1 MKNIKRILSMLLC
14 AAMLFSVV
22 MLSACDKNTN
32 DDIERNDHTDST
44 DSGVKVEAV
53 RLRHDLAKGEVIGS
67 KDVELVEEK
76 KSNLPDGY
84 IAKRID
90 VIGKKILQDAK
101 KGDFLASSMIEGGV
115 GNDKGEEIDYEA
127 LRSEL
132 KSELR
137 AELRSELLAE
147 LEHEIATGGIDASS
161 LGYVLITDYAMPNTG
176 EDVSDA
182 IQKAIDDNPHRTIY
196 FPDGEYILGKPIA
209 TSAHPDRAVSLNLS
223 NFAVLKAADNW
234 NDPEAMVRLGGAEA
248 ANNIHLAGSNYYFS
262 GGVVDGNRRAKG
274 IAIESGRETLITRTS
289 IKNTQIGIHIKHG
302 ANSGSS
308 DADIVTVNI
317 VGNAKPD
324 SIGVL
329 LEGSDNT
336 LTNMRIAAVQTG
348 VLINSG
354 TNSLSNIHPLFIYA
368 PELHD
373 RNPDMYGEVDLI
385 DYSKSIG
392 FDDVSNGTNWYDFC
406 YSDQMATGFRF
417 RSGSAVFQN
426 CFVMWYNTNGSHEI
440 GFDCTGRFNSSIL
453 NCQVWLKRNVET
465 CIFLRVAEKG
475 FGVVENPIFDDNLNT
490 DKSYLE
496 YLDGKLVQ

>member
-1 MKNIKRILSMLLC
+1 MLLC

-22 MLSACDKNTN
+22 MLSACDKNTSEDGNGGN
-32 DDIERNDHTDST
+32 DDRNTG
-44 DSGVKVEAV
+44 SGTTVQAV
-53 RLRHDLAKGEVIGS
+53 RLKNSLEKGEIIAAR
-67 KDVELVEEK
+67 DIELVDEND
-76 KSNLPDGY
+76 SNLPEGY
-84 IAKRID
+84 ITKRSD
-90 VIGKKILQDAK
+90 VIGKKLLETAE
-101 KGDFLASSMIEGGV
+101 KGAYLAASMIEGGV
-115 GNDKGEEIDYEA
+115 NEDKENNEIDYEA
-127 LRSEL
+127 LRNEL
-132 KSELR
+132 K
-137 AELRSELLAE
+137 AELLAE

-182 IQKAIDDNPHRTIY
+182 IQKAIDENPHRTIY

-223 NFAVLKAADNW
+223 NFAVLKASDNW
-234 NDPEAMVRLGGAEA
+234 RDQEAMVRLGGAEA

-262 GGVVDGNRRAKG
+262 GGVVDGNGRAKG

-289 IKNTQIGIHIKHG
+289 IKNTQVGIHIKRG

-453 NCQVWLKRNVET
+453 NCQVWLKSGVET

-475 FGVVENPIFDDNLNT
+475 FGVVENPIFNDNLNT
-490 DKSYLE
+490 DKSYLD

>member
-1 MKNIKRILSMLLC
+1 MKNIKRFISMLLC

-32 DDIERNDHTDST
+32 DSGENST

-53 RLRHDLAKGEVIGS
+53 RLRNDLAKGEVIGS

-115 GNDKGEEIDYEA
+115 GNDKNEEIDYEA

-182 IQKAIDDNPHRTIY
+182 IQRAIDENPHRTIY
-196 FPDGEYILGKPIA
+196 FPDGEYILAKPIA

-317 VGNAKPD
+317 VGNALPN

-329 LEGSDNT
+329 LEGHDNT

-348 VLINSG
+348 VKIASG

-368 PELHD
+368 AELHD
-373 RNPDMYGEVDLI
+373 RDPEMYDEVDRI
-385 DYSKSIG
+385 DYSKSVG

-440 GFDCTGRFNSSIL
+440 GFDCTRRFNSSIL

>member
-1 MKNIKRILSMLLC
+1 MLLC
-14 AAMLFSVV
+14 VAMLLSVV
-22 MLSACDKNTN
+22 MLSACDKNT
-32 DDIERNDHTDST
+32 DDNGSDGDDDRST
-44 DSGVKVEAV
+44 ESGTTVQAV
-53 RLRHDLAKGEVIGS
+53 RLKNSLEKGEIIS
-67 KDVELVEEK
+67 AKDIEVVDEK
-76 KSNLPDGY
+76 ESNLPEGY
-84 IAKRID
+84 IAKRVA
-90 VIGKKILQDAK
+90 VIGKKMLETAE
-101 KGDFLASSMIEGGV
+101 KGAYLAASMIEGGV
-115 GNDKGEEIDYEA
+115 SDDKESNEIDYEA
-127 LRSEL
+127 LRNEL
-132 KSELR
+132 K
-137 AELRSELLAE
+137 AELLAE

-182 IQKAIDDNPHRTIY
+182 IQRAIDENPHRTIY

-223 NFAVLKAADNW
+223 NFAVLKASDNW
-234 NDPEAMVRLGGAEA
+234 REQEAMVRLGGAES

-262 GGVVDGNRRAKG
+262 GGVVDGNGRAKG

-289 IKNTQIGIHIKHG
+289 IKNTQVGIHIKRG

-329 LEGSDNT
+329 LEGHDNT

-348 VLINSG
+348 VLIKSG

-417 RSGSAVFQN
+417 KSGSAVFQN

-453 NCQVWLKRNVET
+453 NCQVWLKSGVET

-475 FGVVENPIFDDNLNT
+475 FGVVENPIFNDNLNT
-490 DKSYLE
+490 DKSYLD

>member
-1 MKNIKRILSMLLC
+1 
-14 AAMLFSVV
+14 
-22 MLSACDKNTN
+22 
-32 DDIERNDHTDST
+32 
-44 DSGVKVEAV
+44 
-53 RLRHDLAKGEVIGS
+53 
-67 KDVELVEEK
+67 
-76 KSNLPDGY
+76 
-84 IAKRID
+84 
-90 VIGKKILQDAK
+90 
-101 KGDFLASSMIEGGV
+101 
-115 GNDKGEEIDYEA
+115 
-127 LRSEL
+127 
-132 KSELR
+132 
-137 AELRSELLAE
+137 
-147 LEHEIATGGIDASS
+147 
-161 LGYVLITDYAMPNTG
+161 MPNTG

-182 IQKAIDDNPHRTIY
+182 IQKAIDENPHRTIY

-223 NFAVLKAADNW
+223 NFAVLKASDNW
-234 NDPEAMVRLGGAEA
+234 RDQEAMVRLGGAEA

-262 GGVVDGNRRAKG
+262 GGVVDGNGRAKG

-289 IKNTQIGIHIKHG
+289 IKNTQVGIHIKRG

-317 VGNAKPD
+317 VGNAKPE

-329 LEGSDNT
+329 LEGHDNT

-348 VLINSG
+348 VLIRSG

-453 NCQVWLKRNVET
+453 NCQVWLKSGVET

-475 FGVVENPIFDDNLNT
+475 FGVVENPIFNDNLNT
-490 DKSYLE
+490 DKSYLD

>member
-1 MKNIKRILSMLLC
+1 MLLC
-14 AAMLFSVV
+14 ATMLFSVV
-22 MLSACDKNTN
+22 MFSACDKNTSEDGNGGN
-32 DDIERNDHTDST
+32 DDRNTG
-44 DSGVKVEAV
+44 SGTTVQAV
-53 RLRHDLAKGEVIGS
+53 RLKNSLEKGEIIAAR
-67 KDVELVEEK
+67 DIELVDEND
-76 KSNLPDGY
+76 SNLPEGY
-84 IAKRID
+84 ITKRSD
-90 VIGKKILQDAK
+90 VIGKKMLETAE
-101 KGDFLASSMIEGGV
+101 KGAYLAASMIEGGV
-115 GNDKGEEIDYEA
+115 NEDKENNEIDYEA
-127 LRSEL
+127 LRNEL
-132 KSELR
+132 K
-137 AELRSELLAE
+137 AELLAE

-182 IQKAIDDNPHRTIY
+182 IQKAIDENPHRTIY

-223 NFAVLKAADNW
+223 NFAVLKASDNW
-234 NDPEAMVRLGGAEA
+234 RDQEAMVRLGGAEA

-262 GGVVDGNRRAKG
+262 GGVVDGNGRAKG

-289 IKNTQIGIHIKHG
+289 IKNTQVGIHIKRG

-317 VGNAKPD
+317 VGNAKPE

-329 LEGSDNT
+329 LEGHDNT

-348 VLINSG
+348 VLIKSG

-385 DYSKSIG
+385 DYSKSVG

-417 RSGSAVFQN
+417 KSGSAVFQN

-453 NCQVWLKRNVET
+453 NCQVWLKSGVET
-465 CIFLRVAEKG
+465 CIFLRVANKG
-475 FGVVENPIFDDNLNT
+475 FGVVENPIFNDNLNT
-490 DKSYLE
+490 DKSYLD

>member
-1 MKNIKRILSMLLC
+1 MLLC
-14 AAMLFSVV
+14 AAMLLSVV

-32 DDIERNDHTDST
+32 DDGDNDDRST
-44 DSGVKVEAV
+44 ESGTTVQAV
-53 RLRHDLAKGEVIGS
+53 RLKNSLEKGEIIS
-67 KDVELVEEK
+67 AKDIEVVDEK
-76 KSNLPDGY
+76 ESNLPEGY
-84 IAKRID
+84 IAKRVA
-90 VIGKKILQDAK
+90 VIGKKMLETAE
-101 KGDFLASSMIEGGV
+101 KGAYLAASMIEGGV
-115 GNDKGEEIDYEA
+115 SEDKENNEIDYEA
-127 LRSEL
+127 LRNEL
-132 KSELR
+132 K
-137 AELRSELLAE
+137 AELLAE

-182 IQKAIDDNPHRTIY
+182 IQKAIDENPHRTIY

-234 NDPEAMVRLGGAEA
+234 REQEAMVRLGGAES

-262 GGVVDGNRRAKG
+262 GGVVDGNGRAKG

-289 IKNTQIGIHIKHG
+289 IKNTQVGIHIKHG

-329 LEGSDNT
+329 LEGHDNT

-348 VLINSG
+348 VLIRSG

-453 NCQVWLKRNVET
+453 NCQVWLKSGVET
-465 CIFLRVAEKG
+465 CIFLRVANKG
-475 FGVVENPIFDDNLNT
+475 FGVVENPIFNDNLNT
-490 DKSYLE
+490 DKSYLD

>member
-1 MKNIKRILSMLLC
+1 MLLC

-32 DDIERNDHTDST
+32 DGDQNDST
-44 DSGVKVEAV
+44 DSGVTVQAV
-53 RLRHDLAKGEVIGS
+53 RLRNTLAEGELIAAR
-67 KDVELVEEK
+67 DVELVDEND
-76 KSNLPDGY
+76 SNLPEGY
-84 IAKRID
+84 ITKRSD
-90 VIGKKILQDAK
+90 VIGKRML
-101 KGDFLASSMIEGGV
+101 KGAEKGTFLSASMIEGGV
-115 GNDKGEEIDYEA
+115 NEDKENNEIDYEA
-127 LRSEL
+127 LRNEL
-132 KSELR
+132 K
-137 AELRSELLAE
+137 AELLAE

-161 LGYVLITDYAMPNTG
+161 LGYVLITDYVMPNTG

-182 IQKAIDDNPHRTIY
+182 IQKAIDENPHRTIY

-234 NDPEAMVRLGGAEA
+234 REQEAMVRLGGAEA

-262 GGVVDGNRRAKG
+262 GGVVDGNGRAKG

-289 IKNTQIGIHIKHG
+289 IKNTQVGIHIKRG

-329 LEGSDNT
+329 LEGHDNT

-453 NCQVWLKRNVET
+453 NCQVWLKSGVET

-475 FGVVENPIFDDNLNT
+475 FGVVENPIFNDNLNT
-490 DKSYLE
+490 DKSYLD

>member
-1 MKNIKRILSMLLC
+1 MKKFRRILSMLLC
-14 AAMLFSVV
+14 VAMLLSVV
-22 MLSACDKNTN
+22 MLSACDKNT
-32 DDIERNDHTDST
+32 DDNGRDGDDDRST
-44 DSGVKVEAV
+44 ESGTTVQAV
-53 RLRHDLAKGEVIGS
+53 RLKNSLEKGEIIS
-67 KDVELVEEK
+67 AKDIEVVDEK
-76 KSNLPDGY
+76 ESNLPEGY
-84 IAKRID
+84 IAKRVA
-90 VIGKKILQDAK
+90 VIGKKMLETAE
-101 KGDFLASSMIEGGV
+101 KGAYLSASMIEGGV
-115 GNDKGEEIDYEA
+115 SEDKESNEIDYEA
-127 LRSEL
+127 LRNEL
-132 KSELR
+132 K
-137 AELRSELLAE
+137 AELLAE

-161 LGYVLITDYAMPNTG
+161 LGYVLITDYTMPNTG

-182 IQKAIDDNPHRTIY
+182 IQRAIDENPHRTIY

-234 NDPEAMVRLGGAEA
+234 REQEAMVRLGGAES

-262 GGVVDGNRRAKG
+262 GGVVDGNGRAKG

-289 IKNTQIGIHIKHG
+289 IKNTQVGIHIKHG

-329 LEGSDNT
+329 LEGHDNT

-348 VLINSG
+348 VLIKSG

-453 NCQVWLKRNVET
+453 NCQVWLKSGVET
-465 CIFLRVAEKG
+465 CIFLRVANKG
-475 FGVVENPIFDDNLNT
+475 FGVVENPIFNDNLNT
-490 DKSYLE
+490 DKSYLD

>member
-1 MKNIKRILSMLLC
+1 MKNIKRFISMLLC
-14 AAMLFSVV
+14 AAMLLGVV
-22 MLSACDKNTN
+22 MFSACDKNTN
-32 DDIERNDHTDST
+32 DNGNGGNNDRST
-44 DSGVKVEAV
+44 ESGTTVQAV
-53 RLRHDLAKGEVIGS
+53 RLKNSLEKGEIIS
-67 KDVELVEEK
+67 AKDIEVVDEK
-76 KSNLPDGY
+76 ESDLPKGY
-84 IAKRID
+84 ITKRVD
-90 VIGKKILQDAK
+90 VIGKKVLSAAE
-101 KGDFLASSMIEGGV
+101 KGAYLAASMIEGGV
-115 GNDKGEEIDYEA
+115 SEDKENNEIDYEA
-127 LRSEL
+127 LRNEL
-132 KSELR
+132 K
-137 AELRSELLAE
+137 AELLAE

-182 IQKAIDDNPHRTIY
+182 IQKAIDENPHRTIY

-234 NDPEAMVRLGGAEA
+234 REQEAMVRLGGAES

-262 GGVVDGNRRAKG
+262 GGVVDGNGRAKG

-289 IKNTQIGIHIKHG
+289 IKNTQVGIHIKHG

-329 LEGSDNT
+329 LEGHDNT

-348 VLINSG
+348 VLIKSG

-453 NCQVWLKRNVET
+453 NCQVWLKSGVET
-465 CIFLRVAEKG
+465 CIFLRVANKG
-475 FGVVENPIFDDNLNT
+475 FGVVENPIFNDNLNT
-490 DKSYLE
+490 DKSYLD